1 MAVEPRIPPALA
13 VGSVKK
19 QKERGYMNTKKLA
32 ASVAMAMSLT
42 VGMSILP
49 SDGVGIVNLAEAR
62 SDYYVGYDDYMNA
75 DMYIDTD
82 SVKSWG
88 TNGYGRS
95 SGATVHWTNGKS
107 HTYYACYNPSTGDY
121 YFSTGAGGLHLVT
134 DGVLYRFAVLC
145 DQFTY

>member
-1 MAVEPRIPPALA
+1 
-13 VGSVKK
+13 
-19 QKERGYMNTKKLA
+19 MNTKKLA

-42 VGMSILP
+42 VGMSVLP

-107 HTYYACYNPSTGDY
+107 TKYYACYNPSTGDY
-121 YFSTGAGGLHLVT
+121 YFSHGAGGLHLVT
-134 DGVLYRFAVLC
+134 DGILYRFAVLC